1 MVHFAFVLVTLQ
13 FVVFQGVNI
22 IGNELKNAAPAKM
35 KQLAKEINECIESIW
50 SYIQIDQQEML
61 LIFQVFGNF
70 NNLNSHC

>member
-1 MVHFAFVLVTLQ
+1 M
-13 FVVFQGVNI
+13 